1 MIELNKVSKSYGSKH
16 QKHDV
21 LDRVSFTFE
30 RNGTYSLVG
39 PSGSGKTTFL
49 NILSGLDTFDDG
61 SITVN
66 GTDITN
72 LNQDELSKLRRDY
85 FSFAYQSHY
94 LLENLT
100 VLENCL
106 ASNLLAR
113 ESDIKNILENLGIGE
128 LAHKFPSQISGG
140 ERQRASLARAL
151 TKKPKILL
159 LDEPTGNLDE
169 NNSAVVQELLLN
181 YAKQND
187 CLMIYVTHD
196 LPFAERADKILRIE
210 NKNLSF

>member
-21 LDRVSFTFE
+21 LERVSFTFE
-30 RNGTYSLVG
+30 SNSTYSLVG

-49 NILSGLDTFDDG
+49 NILSGLDSFDDG

-66 GTDITN
+66 GTDIAN

-85 FSFAYQSHY
+85 FSFAYQFHY

-106 ASNLLAR
+106 ASDLSAR
-113 ESDIKNILENLGIGE
+113 ESDIKI
-128 LAHKFPSQISGG
+128 F
-140 ERQRASLARAL
+140 
-151 TKKPKILL
+151 
-159 LDEPTGNLDE
+159 
-169 NNSAVVQELLLN
+169 
-181 YAKQND
+181 
-187 CLMIYVTHD
+187 
-196 LPFAERADKILRIE
+196 
-210 NKNLSF
+210 

>member
-21 LDRVSFTFE
+21 LDGVSLTFE
-30 RNGTYSLVG
+30 SNGTYSLVG

-49 NILSGLDTFDDG
+49 NILSGLDSFDDG
-61 SITVN
+61 SIVVN
-66 GTDITN
+66 GTDIAN

-85 FSFAYQSHY
+85 FSFAYQFHY

-100 VLENCL
+100 VFENCL
-106 ASNLLAR
+106 ASDLSAI
-113 ESDIKNILENLGIGE
+113 ESDIKSILENLGIGG

-181 YAKQND
+181 YAKQNN

-196 LPFAERADKILRIE
+196 LHFAERADKILRIE

>member
-1 MIELNKVSKSYGSKH
+1 MIELNKVSKSYGPKH
-16 QKHDV
+16 QKHNV

-30 RNGTYSLVG
+30 SNGTYGLVG

-49 NILSGLDTFDDG
+49 NILSGLDSFDNG
-61 SITVN
+61 SILVN
-66 GTDITN
+66 GTEIAN
-72 LNQDELSKLRRDY
+72 LSQDELSKLRRDY
-85 FSFAYQSHY
+85 FSFAYQFHY

-100 VLENCL
+100 VYENCL
-106 ASNLLAR
+106 ASDLSAS
-113 ESDIKNILENLGIGE
+113 ESDITNILENLGIGE
-128 LAHKFPSQISGG
+128 LTHKFPSQISGG

-181 YAKQND
+181 YTKQND

-210 NKNLSF
+210 NKSLSF

>member
-1 MIELNKVSKSYGSKH
+1 MIQLNKVSKSYGAQH
-16 QKHDV
+16 QKHEV

-30 RNGTYSLVG
+30 SNGIYSLVG

-85 FSFAYQSHY
+85 FSFAYQFHY

-106 ASNLLAR
+106 ASNLSAK
-113 ESDIKNILENLGIGE
+113 ESDIKSILENLGIGG

-169 NNSAVVQELLLN
+169 NNSAVVQELLLT